1 MLAIIFLSFY
11 KALPS
16 KRANKAVLT
25 LNNNGTRTII
35 QLCKGNKLRQ
45 TRITNSTT
53 SNKIHYKVIN
63 SLTSGQI
70 HRWLRVAPLILMSL
84 KCDKK
89 KSMTKPEQRSNFR
102 RLRIMKNM
110 LKDYNN
116 SMMLNKNR
124 LSRKRKQL
132 NGKLRRFKKKKRKSS

>member
-1 MLAIIFLSFY
+1 
-11 KALPS
+11 
-16 KRANKAVLT
+16 
-25 LNNNGTRTII
+25 
-35 QLCKGNKLRQ
+35 
-45 TRITNSTT
+45 
-53 SNKIHYKVIN
+53 
-63 SLTSGQI
+63 
-70 HRWLRVAPLILMSL
+70 VAPLILMSL

>member
-1 MLAIIFLSFY
+1 
-11 KALPS
+11 
-16 KRANKAVLT
+16 
-25 LNNNGTRTII
+25 
-35 QLCKGNKLRQ
+35 
-45 TRITNSTT
+45 
-53 SNKIHYKVIN
+53 
-63 SLTSGQI
+63 
-70 HRWLRVAPLILMSL
+70 VAPIILMSL

-132 NGKLRRFKKKKRKSS
+132 NGRLRRFKKKKRKSS

>member
-53 SNKIHYKVIN
+53 SSKIHYKVIN

-84 KCDKK
+84 TGNKK
-89 KSMTKPEQRSNFR
+89 KSLNKPILPRELR
-102 RLRIMKNM
+102 RKRKVKNM
-110 LKDYNN
+110 LGFYKN
-116 SMMLNKNR
+116 S
-124 LSRKRKQL
+124 
-132 NGKLRRFKKKKRKSS
+132 